1 MDYDFAY
8 SLTQASEARTD
19 GCGYVD
25 HDIFAVCREAGSV
38 DPWVAVPAHHTTIS
52 VSSSDMATMLAM
64 PDSTGEQRTAKNA
77 AYKQLLIDQ
86 FSIRVNPLETDWAA
100 GLM

>member
-1 MDYDFAY
+1 
-8 SLTQASEARTD
+8 
-19 GCGYVD
+19 
-25 HDIFAVCREAGSV
+25 
-38 DPWVAVPAHHTTIS
+38 
-52 VSSSDMATMLAM
+52 M

-100 GLM
+100 GLMEQFMDNNDDSGVQAAAANNYIVVTLGQSYPVIFQLT